1 MLRHQ
6 ALDEIRRLDPERD
19 HERIVYL
26 NASYEFPFD
35 TTRALEFA
43 IYRTLA
49 VPSISAL
56 LAQTGEFLQRPQK
69 RYDDTDLI
77 ISELYEHGYS
87 SARGK
92 AALRQMNRMH
102 GRFPISNGDYV
113 YVLSTFVLEPI
124 RWMDRFGW
132 RAMVSNERL
141 GLFHFWRAI
150 GRRMNIKAIPTNLAD
165 LDRYNREYEQA
176 HFHYTPA
183 NRQLAATLRDTYLG
197 WYIPRP
203 LWPLA
208 QPFVYAMMDEPL
220 LAAFGF
226 PKPAPVLRRLVETAV
241 RARAR
246 LVRQLPARR
255 KPRVRTLGGIHHRTY
270 PHGYRIEELGP
281 RIE

>member
-113 YVLSTFVLEPI
+113 YLLSTFVLEPI

-208 QPFVYAMMDEPL
+208 HPFVYAMMDEPL

-226 PKPAPVLRRLVETAV
+226 PRPAPVLRRLVETAV

-246 LVRQLPARR
+246 LVRQLPARH

>member
-1 MLRHQ
+1 MPRHQ

-113 YVLSTFVLEPI
+113 YVLSTFVLESI

-132 RAMVSNERL
+132 RAMVPNERQ
-141 GLFHFWRAI
+141 GLFYFWRAI
-150 GRRMNIKAIPTNLAD
+150 GRRMNIKEIPTSLAD
-165 LDRYNREYEQA
+165 LDRYNRDYEQV

-183 NRQLAATLRDTYLG
+183 NQRLAATLRDTYLG

-208 QPFVYAMMDEPL
+208 HPFVYAMMDEPL

-226 PKPAPVLRRLVETAV
+226 PKPAPALRRLVETAV

-246 LVRQLPARR
+246 LVRQLPARST
-255 KPRVRTLGGIHHRTY
+255 PRVRTLGGIHHRTY

-281 RIE
+281 RID

>member
-49 VPSISAL
+49 VPSISGL

-92 AALRQMNRMH
+92 AALRRMNRMH
-102 GRFPISNGDYV
+102 GRFPISNDDYV

-208 QPFVYAMMDEPL
+208 HPFVYAMMDEPL